1 MGYSIFV
8 SCSKG
13 LEYLLMHELESFGL
27 QNLKNSPHGIYG
39 DADLTCLYQIAL
51 WSRLANRLHLILI
64 KGSAS
69 DSKALYDTCKN
80 YPWHEVFDGE
90 RSLKVTFH
98 GTSDELR
105 NEMYSGQV
113 VKDAIVDYFRDHAGD
128 RPDVD
133 KRNAQVHFHAYL
145 KYDQVTISLDLVGYS
160 LHQRGYRLD
169 QGLAPI
175 KENIAAALLLR
186 MNWPE
191 IAAKGGYFSD
201 LVCGSG
207 TIVIEAAMMAA
218 NMAPGLLRTDQAFA
232 SWLGHNPKLWLA
244 LREEARSKKQD
255 LSIQLYGSDK
265 SQKALNSARE
275 NVERAEVGRWVTL
288 QHLPF
293 NQAKKK
299 HGYGLLVMNPP
310 YGQRIGEQLDLIPLY
325 KELGQTL
332 SSEFLN
338 WQAGVI
344 TSDPMLAKS
353 IGLRAHK
360 QYAIFNGAI
369 PCHLYCFNLDEHN
382 RLKSGHDQPFADG
395 AQMFANR
402 LTKNLQHLK
411 KWAARN
417 GIECYRMYDADLPEY
432 AFAIDQY
439 GDYVVLQEY
448 MPPKQIPEHVAANR
462 RLDALQVV
470 LKLLNLSSQQL
481 IVKQRRP
488 QKEIQYQKH
497 DDKKQLIQV
506 REGGAQFYLNLHDYL
521 DTGLFLDHRLLRLE
535 FAKLKPN
542 TRFLNLFCYT
552 ATASVH
558 AALAGALTVNVDMSK
573 TYLAWANENFKL
585 NGLSRSRHQLI
596 QDDVMV
602 WIKSNQ
608 QKFDVIYM
616 DAPSFSN
623 SKRMEGTLDIQRDH
637 VFLIKAAIKS
647 LAAHGKL
654 YFSTHLRTFKLD
666 PAVHQLAKVIDLHSQ
681 TIDLDFKRDPKIHQF
696 YLLELGDHHKS
707 LSAK

>member
-13 LEYLLMHELESFGL
+13 LEYLLMHELEGL
-27 QNLKNSPHGIYG
+27 GLKNLKNSPHGVFG
-39 DADLTCLYQIAL
+39 DADLSCVYQIAL
-51 WSRLANRLHLILI
+51 WSRLANRVHLILT

-69 DSKALYDTCKN
+69 HSKALYATCKK
-80 YPWHEVFDGE
+80 YPWHEVFNGD
-90 RSLKVTFH
+90 RSLKITFH

-113 VKDAIVDYFRDHAGD
+113 VKDAIVDYFRDYTGE

-133 KRNAQVHFHAYL
+133 KRNAEVHFHAYL
-145 KYDQVTISLDLVGYS
+145 KHDQVTISLDLVGYS

-169 QGLAPI
+169 QGMAPI
-175 KENIAAALLLR
+175 KENIAAGMLLR

-191 IAAKGGYFSD
+191 IAEKGGCFSD

-218 NMAPGLLRTDQAFA
+218 NMAPGLLRTDQAFS
-232 SWLGHNPKLWLA
+232 SWLGHKPQLWQA
-244 LREEARSKKQD
+244 LRQEAASKKKN
-255 LSIQLYGSDK
+255 LNIQLYGSDK
-265 SQKALNSARE
+265 SNRVLNSAKE
-275 NVERAEVGRWVTL
+275 NIKRAQVEKWVTL
-288 QHLPF
+288 QHLPLH
-293 NQAKKK
+293 QARKK
-299 HGYGLLVMNPP
+299 HDHGLLVMNPP

-332 SSEFLN
+332 NAEFLN

-360 QYAIFNGAI
+360 QYAISNGSL
-369 PCHLYCFNLDEHN
+369 PCHLYCFNIDEHN
-382 RLKSGHDQPFADG
+382 RLKTGQDQSFSDG

-411 KWAARN
+411 KWATRQ
-417 GIECYRMYDADLPEY
+417 GIECYRIYDADLPEY
-432 AFAIDQY
+432 AFAIDRY
-439 GDYVVLQEY
+439 ADYVVLQEY
-448 MPPKQIPEHVAANR
+448 MPPKKIPEHVAANR
-462 RLDALQVV
+462 RLDVLQVV
-470 LKLLNLSSQQL
+470 SKVLNLSSEQL

-488 QKEIQYQKH
+488 QKEVQYQKH
-497 DDKKQLIQV
+497 DNKKQWLPIQ
-506 REGGAQFYLNLHDYL
+506 EGDARFYLNLHDYL
-521 DTGLFLDHRLLRLE
+521 DTGLFLDHRILRLE
-535 FAKLKPN
+535 FSKLKPK

-558 AALAGALTVNVDMSK
+558 AALAGASTVSVDMSK
-573 TYLAWANENFKL
+573 TYLAWAKENFKL
-585 NGLSRSRHQLI
+585 NRLPLLRHKLVQS
-596 QDDVMV
+596 DVMT
-602 WIKSNQ
+602 WIKTNQ

-637 VFLIKAAIKS
+637 VFLIQAALKS
-647 LAAHGKL
+647 LTSQGKL

-666 PAVHQLAKVIDLHSQ
+666 PAVYDLARVSDMNRQ
-681 TIDLDFKRDPKIHQF
+681 TIDLDFKRNPKIHQC
-696 YLLELGDHHKS
+696 YLLEKH
-707 LSAK
+707 